1 MFPNCPLC
9 GAMMLPTLGGGLVC
23 PKPGCDGKWSA
34 GPRHGIP
41 KPSPPGPPPAHVF
54 PCSSDGK
61 GGGPMPPAGDYPPVD
76 LRERLSLAARVC
88 VFPVCLST
96 APQPGP
102 SAIER
107 SATPGGWPASVTLR
121 APDGTTRPLRH
132 VGGGV
137 YEQGED

>member
-1 MFPNCPLC
+1 VTAATHD
-9 GAMMLPTLGGGLVC
+9 GSAWADGLDV
-23 PKPGCDGKWSA
+23 
-34 GPRHGIP
+34 
-41 KPSPPGPPPAHVF
+41 PPPLTVSQWA
-54 PCSSDGK
+54 DR
-61 GGGPMPPAGDYPPVD
+61 YRQLLPPVA
-76 LRERLSLAARVC
+76 E
-88 VFPVCLST
+88 
-96 APQPGP
+96 PGP